1 MAHRRDTFPRQ
12 RRVEGASGL
21 ATRAIRTQ
29 QRKQAPISEVEAR
42 YYLRFD
48 VRDEPGVLGH
58 IATELGRSRI
68 SVEQM
73 VQEGRG
79 PSGEAV
85 PILIITH
92 LCKEGDVRAAL
103 SKIARADFMVR
114 APRLLRIEAI

>member
-1 MAHRRDTFPRQ
+1 
-12 RRVEGASGL
+12 
-21 ATRAIRTQ
+21 
-29 QRKQAPISEVEAR
+29 VEAR

-48 VRDEPGVLGH
+48 VRDQPGVLGL

-68 SVEQM
+68 SVEQV

-79 PSGEAV
+79 SADEAV

-92 LCKEGDVRAAL
+92 VCKEGDVRAAL
-103 SKIARADFMVR
+103 SKVARAEFMVR